1 MKATASPP
9 IDAAINEIRA
19 SDAIVIVGAGAS
31 FMAGMPLSGQLAPV
45 VWQVL
50 DRCPA
55 VLQSVSQDV
64 GVTGGS
70 AKSIIGDDPARLNAA
85 FVHVAGHADARRE
98 FRQTFSRL
106 NVERTRSISPT
117 HLALARLVHC
127 RAVSHIISLNW
138 DTFLEAAFEN
148 RFGIAVNAQQKTLWK
163 PHGDCASPTN
173 DWILPHEPGYVPD
186 ELLHV
191 LTALVQDRPRTLV
204 IVGYSERDEV
214 VVQRLISPLAA
225 RWRVFRISPGAS
237 GEGAIPLSAHEALQE
252 FADALCP
259 NPDVPGCKPV
269 TFANQRGL
277 EVLPSAE
284 CVLVPRTSTLARG
297 CRCSTPQL
305 GNWNY

>member
-1 MKATASPP
+1 M
-9 IDAAINEIRA
+9 
-19 SDAIVIVGAGAS
+19 
-31 FMAGMPLSGQLAPV
+31 
-45 VWQVL
+45 
-50 DRCPA
+50 
-55 VLQSVSQDV
+55 
-64 GVTGGS
+64 
-70 AKSIIGDDPARLNAA
+70 
-85 FVHVAGHADARRE
+85 
-98 FRQTFSRL
+98 
-106 NVERTRSISPT
+106 
-117 HLALARLVHC
+117 
-127 RAVSHIISLNW
+127 SHIISLNW

-277 EVLPSAE
+277 EGAISGVRLGPQDVDACPRLPMFDTAVGQLELLNKVDITGSPGCGKSITGWQLARVFHKKGWEVLTPQTNDLDVEVALQAIHKRTWNRVLVIDDAQVLPPAFVE
-284 CVLVPRTSTLARG
+284 ALRETAANDLKRRQTILK
-297 CRCSTPQL
+297 
-305 GNWNY
+305 